1 MTDNM
6 IELAKRAIACKGW
19 RWMPGMRTGSK
30 FARVVA
36 VDNDTGTSC
45 ASEEGATN
53 DDCYAVWLDNVPLLP
68 DLTDPATLGCLLALV
83 RSAYSDPW
91 FYVRPSDTYRP
102 DGALGWECFG
112 YLPGRDGG
120 SWRGSGYASEVET
133 LVAALEAA
141 P

>member
-1 MTDNM
+1 MTDAVT
-6 IELAKRAIACKGW
+6 ELAKRAVACKGW
-19 RWMPGMRTGSK
+19 RWSNGMLWLVKRAAPLEDYAG
-30 FARVVA
+30 RA
-36 VDNDTGTSC
+36 VLGYTRPHE
-45 ASEEGATN
+45 A
-53 DDCYAVWLDNVPLLP
+53 LP
-68 DLTDPATLGCLLALV
+68 VLTDAATVGCLLALV

-120 SWRGSGYASEVET
+120 SWRGSGYASEAEA

>member
-1 MTDNM
+1 MTDAVT
-6 IELAKRAIACKGW
+6 ELAKRAVACKGW
-19 RWMPGMRTGSK
+19 RWSSGMLWLVKRAAPLEDYAG
-30 FARVVA
+30 RA
-36 VDNDTGTSC
+36 VLGYTRPHE
-45 ASEEGATN
+45 A
-53 DDCYAVWLDNVPLLP
+53 LP
-68 DLTDPATLGCLLALV
+68 VLTDAATVGCLLALV

-91 FYVRPSDTYRP
+91 FYVRPSDMYRP

-120 SWRGSGYASEVET
+120 SWRGSGYASEAEA

>member
-6 IELAKRAIACKGW
+6 IELAKRALACKGW
-19 RWMPGMRTGSK
+19 RWSSGMLWLVKRAAPLEDYAGRAVLGYTRPHEAMP
-30 FARVVA
+30 V
-36 VDNDTGTSC
+36 
-45 ASEEGATN
+45 
-53 DDCYAVWLDNVPLLP
+53 
-68 DLTDPATLGCLLALV
+68 LTDPATVGCLLALV

-112 YLPGRDGG
+112 YLPGRNGG
-120 SWRGSGYASEVET
+120 SWRGSGYASEVEAI
-133 LVAALEAA
+133 VAALEAA

>member
-1 MTDNM
+1 MIDNM
-6 IELAKRAIACKGW
+6 IELGKRAVWCRGW
-19 RWMPGMRTGSK
+19 RWMPGMLAWRP
-30 FARVVA
+30 
-36 VDNDTGTSC
+36 
-45 ASEEGATN
+45 
-53 DDCYAVWLDNVPLLP
+53 DCPSVRLAAIEDAGNALQEHRWLP

-83 RSAYSDPW
+83 RFAYSDPW

-102 DGALGWECFG
+102 DGVYGWECFG

-120 SWRGSGYASEVET
+120 SWRGSGYASEVEA

>member
-1 MTDNM
+1 MTDAVT
-6 IELAKRAIACKGW
+6 ELAKRAVACKGW
-19 RWMPGMRTGSK
+19 RWSSGMLWLVKRAAPLEDYAG
-30 FARVVA
+30 RA
-36 VDNDTGTSC
+36 VLGYTRPHE
-45 ASEEGATN
+45 A
-53 DDCYAVWLDNVPLLP
+53 LP
-68 DLTDPATLGCLLALV
+68 VLTDAATVGCLLALV

-112 YLPGRDGG
+112 YLPGLDGG
-120 SWRGSGYASEVET
+120 SWRGSGYASEAEA

>member
-6 IELAKRAIACKGW
+6 IELAKRAVACKGW
-19 RWMPGMRTGSK
+19 RWMRGMNTTTG
-30 FARVVA
+30 
-36 VDNDTGTSC
+36 DTFIAFS
-45 ASEEGATN
+45 
-53 DDCYAVWLDNVPLLP
+53 DCDAAYWLALLP

>member
-6 IELAKRAIACKGW
+6 IELAKRAVACKGW
-19 RWMPGMRTGSK
+19 RWSSGMLWLVKRAAPLEDYAGRAVLGYTRPHEAMP
-30 FARVVA
+30 V
-36 VDNDTGTSC
+36 
-45 ASEEGATN
+45 
-53 DDCYAVWLDNVPLLP
+53 
-68 DLTDPATLGCLLALV
+68 LTDPATVGCLLALV
-83 RSAYSDPW
+83 RFAYSDPW

-120 SWRGSGYASEVET
+120 SWRGSGYASEVEA

>member
-6 IELAKRAIACKGW
+6 IELAKRALACKGW
-19 RWMPGMRTGSK
+19 RWSSGMLWLVKRAAPLEDYAG
-30 FARVVA
+30 RA
-36 VDNDTGTSC
+36 VLGYTRPHE
-45 ASEEGATN
+45 A
-53 DDCYAVWLDNVPLLP
+53 LP
-68 DLTDPATLGCLLALV
+68 VLTDPATVGCLLALV
-83 RSAYSDPW
+83 RFAYSDPW

-102 DGALGWECFG
+102 DGVLGWECFG

-120 SWRGSGYASEVET
+120 SWRGSGYASEVEA

>member
-1 MTDNM
+1 MTDAVTK
-6 IELAKRAIACKGW
+6 LAKRAVACKGW
-19 RWMPGMRTGSK
+19 RWSSGMLWLVTRAAPLEDYAG
-30 FARVVA
+30 RA
-36 VDNDTGTSC
+36 VLGYTRPHE
-45 ASEEGATN
+45 A
-53 DDCYAVWLDNVPLLP
+53 LP
-68 DLTDPATLGCLLALV
+68 VLTDAATVGCLLALV

-120 SWRGSGYASEVET
+120 SWRGSGYASEVEA

-141 P
+141 L

>member
-1 MTDNM
+1 MTDAVT
-6 IELAKRAIACKGW
+6 ELAKRAVACKGW
-19 RWMPGMRTGSK
+19 RWSSGMLWLVKRAAPLEDYAGRAVLGYTRPHEAMP
-30 FARVVA
+30 V
-36 VDNDTGTSC
+36 
-45 ASEEGATN
+45 
-53 DDCYAVWLDNVPLLP
+53 
-68 DLTDPATLGCLLALV
+68 LTDAATVGCLLALV
-83 RSAYSDPW
+83 RFAYSDPW

-120 SWRGSGYASEVET
+120 SWRGSGYASEVEA

>member
-1 MTDNM
+1 M
-6 IELAKRAIACKGW
+6 LWLVKRAAPLEDYAG
-19 RWMPGMRTGSK
+19 R
-30 FARVVA
+30 A
-36 VDNDTGTSC
+36 VLGYTRPHE
-45 ASEEGATN
+45 A
-53 DDCYAVWLDNVPLLP
+53 LP
-68 DLTDPATLGCLLALV
+68 VLTDAATVGCLLALV

-91 FYVRPSDTYRP
+91 FYVRPSDMYRP

-120 SWRGSGYASEVET
+120 SWRGSGYASEAEA